1 MNSLGLVP
9 VKVFYFFY
17 EKLFKHFL
25 STKFITQM
33 FKLILSFVKIFLIMG
48 VQNRKVTFK
57 NSKKKIWLFNL
68 LI

>member
-1 MNSLGLVP
+1 MKSLGLVP

-17 EKLFKHFL
+17 KELFEHFL

-48 VQNRKVTFK
+48 VQNRKLLLKIQK
-57 NSKKKIWLFNL
+57 NLVV
-68 LI
+68 